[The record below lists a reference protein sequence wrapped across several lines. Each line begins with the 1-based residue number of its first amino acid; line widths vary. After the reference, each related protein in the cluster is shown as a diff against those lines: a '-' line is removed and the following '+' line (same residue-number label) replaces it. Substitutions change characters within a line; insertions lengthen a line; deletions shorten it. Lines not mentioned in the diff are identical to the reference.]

1 MPRKTPNRA
10 AFNVLLSS
18 EEKAM
23 LKALSTAN
31 GTSEGAELRA
41 ALRARHAHLISRAP
55 TCANGQN
62 CFMPH
67 LHQPQPFYP
76 PMNNQGNPGNA
87 TPQTS

>member
-10 AFNVLLSS
+10 AFNVLLST

-31 GTSEGAELRA
+31 GTSEGAEMRA
-41 ALRARHAHLISRAP
+41 ALRARHAHLVLGAP
-55 TCANGQN
+55 TCASGQV

-67 LHQPQPFYP
+67 MHARPAAPVAQLP
-76 PMNNQGNPGNA
+76 QGNPGHA
-87 TPQTS
+87 V

>member
-10 AFNVLLSS
+10 AFNVLLST
-18 EEKAM
+18 EEKSM

-41 ALRARHAHLISRAP
+41 ALRARHAHLVLGAP
-55 TCANGQN
+55 TCASGQV

-67 LHQPQPFYP
+67 MHARPAYGQPQ
-76 PMNNQGNPGNA
+76 
-87 TPQTS
+87 TPQGMPTNVTP